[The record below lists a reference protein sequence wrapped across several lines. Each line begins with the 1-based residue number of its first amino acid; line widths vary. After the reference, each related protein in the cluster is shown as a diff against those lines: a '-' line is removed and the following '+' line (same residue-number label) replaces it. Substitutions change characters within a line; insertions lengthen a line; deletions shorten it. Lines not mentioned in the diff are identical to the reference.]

1 MIFPTL
7 LHSQVMDEMTKMKE
21 NIDMLKRSIYE
32 KEKYMQVAQT
42 RLEKR
47 AYRPNMELCRDVP
60 KFRLVDEVRE
70 LEAALDSLK
79 RRLQDAVRAY
89 QALEQQK
96 LALEQ
101 DIAVKTTTLE
111 IDRDLCYRLRQ
122 GMSWQPFLLSTTPK
136 LKDSSCCRQAT
147 PPRLMSRGSYRP
159 LTSRSINT
167 PPSRSGKL
175 EGSARVYTPM
185 LDITSPLPSRGD
197 LRSSRRV
204 LTPMLD

>member
-1 MIFPTL
+1 
-7 LHSQVMDEMTKMKE
+7 MDEMAKMRE
-21 NIDMLKRSIYE
+21 NIDMLKKSIYD

-47 AYRPNMELCRDVP
+47 AYRPNMELCRDIP

-79 RRLQDAVRAY
+79 RRLQDAIRAY

-96 LALEQ
+96 LSLEQ

-111 IDRDLCYRLRQ
+111 IDRDLCYRMRQ

-136 LKDSSCCRQAT
+136 IKDTSCCRQAT
-147 PPRLMSRGSYRP
+147 PPRLMSRLSNRP
-159 LTSRSINT
+159 VTSRSITT
-167 PPSRSGKL
+167 PMSRGGKL
-175 EGSARVYTPM
+175 EGSIRLHSPTFDLTSPPPTRGGLRSSHRVITPM
-185 LDITSPLPSRGD
+185 LG
-197 LRSSRRV
+197 
-204 LTPMLD
+204 

>member
-1 MIFPTL
+1 
-7 LHSQVMDEMTKMKE
+7 MDEMAKMKE
-21 NIDMLKRSIYE
+21 NIDMLKHSIYN

-47 AYRPNMELCRDVP
+47 SYRPNMELCRDIP

-96 LALEQ
+96 LSLEQ
-101 DIAVKTTTLE
+101 DIAVKATSLE
-111 IDRDLCYRLRQ
+111 IDRDLCYSMRN
-122 GMSWQPFLLSTTPK
+122 GMSWQPFLLNTTPK

-147 PPRLMSRGSYRP
+147 PPRLMSRSSNRP
-159 LTSRSINT
+159 LTSRPIKT
-167 PPSRSGKL
+167 AVSRSGKL
-175 EGSARVYTPM
+175 EGSIRAYTPM
-185 LDITSPLPSRGD
+185 LDVTSPPSRGG
-197 LRSSRRV
+197 LRSSHRV
-204 LTPMLD
+204 LTPMLY

>member
-1 MIFPTL
+1 MA
-7 LHSQVMDEMTKMKE
+7 KMKE
-21 NIDMLKRSIYE
+21 NINMLKKSIYD

-47 AYRPNMELCRDVP
+47 SYRPNMELCRDIP

-79 RRLQDAVRAY
+79 RRLQDAIRAY

-101 DIAVKTTTLE
+101 DIAVKTTSLE

-136 LKDSSCCRQAT
+136 LKDSNCCRQAT
-147 PPRLMSRGSYRP
+147 PPRLMSRLSNRP
-159 LTSRSINT
+159 VTSRSITT
-167 PPSRSGKL
+167 PMSRGGKL
-175 EGSARVYTPM
+175 EGSIR
-185 LDITSPLPSRGD
+185 IHSPVLELASPPPTRGG
-197 LRSSRRV
+197 LRSSHRV
-204 LTPMLD
+204 ITPMIG